1 MDPNPLGTRFFNC
14 LSEVPVLGVLRGCPT
29 KHAVA
34 VADAAFT
41 AGVKLLEVTLDHGD
55 ALQQIELLCDGLP
68 EVLVGAGTVR
78 TSEQV
83 DAAVEAGAQYLVAPS
98 TRSDVLSR
106 AALLGIPCIPGAATA
121 TEIEHAMELGATAV
135 KVFPA
140 EQLGGPAYIRA
151 LQVPLRGIPLLPS
164 GGVNTTNATEYMSA
178 GAAGLIVGS
187 FVFSAGAMAAGD
199 YTAISKMTRELVEVM
214 S

>member
-1 MDPNPLGTRFFNC
+1 M
-14 LSEVPVLGVLRGCPT
+14 LGVLRGCPT

-34 VADAAFT
+34 VADAAFS

-55 ALQQIELLCDGLP
+55 ALQQIELLSDGLP

-106 AALLGIPCIPGAATA
+106 AALLGVPCILLESSS

-140 EQLGGPAYIRA
+140 EQLGGPAYLRA
-151 LQVPLRGIPLLPS
+151 LQVPLSGIPLLPS
-164 GGVNTTNATEYMSA
+164 GGVDVTNATEYMSA

-187 FVFSAGAMAAGD
+187 CVFSAGAMVAGD
-199 YTAISKMTRELVEVM
+199 YTAISQATRELVEVM
-214 S
+214 R

>member
-1 MDPNPLGTRFFNC
+1 MDLNPLDTRFFNC
-14 LSEVPVLGVLRGCPT
+14 LSEVPLLGVLRGCPT
-29 KHAVA
+29 EHAVA
-34 VADAAFT
+34 VADVALS

-55 ALQQIELLCDGLP
+55 ALRQIELLSYELP

-83 DAAVEAGAQYLVAPS
+83 DMAVEAGAQYLVAPS

-106 AALLGIPCIPGAATA
+106 ATLLGTPCIPGAATA

-140 EQLGGPAYIRA
+140 EQLGGPAYLRA
-151 LQVPLRGIPLLPS
+151 LQAPLRGIPLLPS
-164 GGVNTTNATEYMSA
+164 GGVDVTNAVEYMSA
-178 GAAGLIVGS
+178 GAVGLIVGGC
-187 FVFSAGAMAAGD
+187 VFSPEAMTAGD
-199 YTAISKMTRELVEVM
+199 YTAISKVARELVGVM

>member
-1 MDPNPLGTRFFNC
+1 VDSDPLGKRFFKC
-14 LSEVPVLGVLRGCPT
+14 LSDAPVLGVLRGCPT
-29 KHAVA
+29 KHAVD
-34 VADAAFT
+34 VADAAFS

-55 ALQQIELLCDGLP
+55 ALQQIELLSDGLP

-106 AALLGIPCIPGAATA
+106 AALLGVPCIPGAATA

-140 EQLGGPAYIRA
+140 EQLGGPAYLRA
-151 LQVPLRGIPLLPS
+151 LQVPLSGIPLLPS
-164 GGVNTTNATEYMSA
+164 GGVDVTNATEYMSA

-187 FVFSAGAMAAGD
+187 CVFSAGAMVAGD
-199 YTAISKMTRELVEVM
+199 YTAISQATRELVEVM
-214 S
+214 R